1 MGTSAIELAM
11 PRLKIEE
18 GFRPK
23 VYRDTQ
29 GFQTIGYGFNV
40 DAGITKRAAE
50 ALCQAQVQE
59 LHEDLYVYGWY
70 ASLDEPRQS
79 VCLDIA
85 FNGGI
90 DGLLGFKHMIEAI
103 KIKDW
108 PEAARQCHVINL
120 ELAPRYEALAKILL
134 TGEV

>member
-1 MGTSAIELAM
+1 MSAVDLAM

-18 GFRPK
+18 GFRSK
-23 VYRDTQ
+23 VYRDTR

-50 ALCQAQVQE
+50 ALCQAQAQE
-59 LHEDLYVYGWY
+59 LHEALSAYGWY
-70 ASLDEPRQS
+70 ANLDEPRQG

-90 DGLLGFKHMIEAI
+90 GGLLGFKHMIDAI
-103 KIKDW
+103 KTKDW
-108 PEAARQCHVINL
+108 PEAARQCHVANL
-120 ELAPRYEALAKILL
+120 ELATRYEALAKILL
-134 TGEV
+134 TGEA